1 MSNLNYETVY
11 EYVTISGQR
20 LDMTYK
26 IRRKVNGSNYSTTTS
41 ILLGECKRKVPHPD
55 GWVDYYTDQLFY
67 TRNKNF
73 FLLSFCKK
81 KPYIEP
87 VITPL
92 NKPKAKSWCQK
103 NKLSMEFE
111 KVLDTETDKQLNI
124 RISSNLKDKIDKFA
138 KDSGQSSTAW
148 IIDLIERETT
158 NNGNVQKNYTGKRIE
173 DLISNVALIQKNTDL
188 ILGRVEKF
196 EKKKGY

>member
-11 EYVTISGQR
+11 EYVTISGHR

-26 IRRKVNGSNYSTTTS
+26 IRRKVNGTNYSTTTS
-41 ILLGECKRKVPHPD
+41 ILLGECKR
-55 GWVDYYTDQLFY
+55 
-67 TRNKNF
+67 
-73 FLLSFCKK
+73 
-81 KPYIEP
+81 
-87 VITPL
+87 
-92 NKPKAKSWCQK
+92 
-103 NKLSMEFE
+103 

-188 ILGRVEKF
+188 ILGRVEKL
-196 EKKKGY
+196 EKKRGN